1 MHGPGGEIQL
11 YRVGVGACWVAWIED
26 MGCLGVVPPL
36 IAAEAFGEA
45 GVLDRVAL
53 QTLADEGKAPALAA
67 KAQGDQGLRPLLGRA
82 MAELEL
88 GIEVVT
94 EIDAAAVVQQGL

>member
-1 MHGPGGEIQL
+1 
-11 YRVGVGACWVAWIED
+11 

-36 IAAEAFGEA
+36 VAIEAFGEA

-53 QTLADEGKAPALAA
+53 QTLADEGKAPGLAA
-67 KAQGDQGLRPLLGRA
+67 KAQGDQGLGPLLGRSL
-82 MAELEL
+82 AEQQL
-88 GIEVVT
+88 GIEVVA